1 MFLHST
7 GNPLHTAVDAMIVNF
22 RNRGEQSITL
32 ADELEQDIIVCFDTV
47 IKQHKEVSRKIHSDV
62 QLVTK
67 YAQDTRKAHD
77 KLARRYGS
85 RCAEAEYL
93 AQELCQTG
101 FAGTRALQLPQ
112 REGM

>member
-1 MFLHST
+1 MIAAW
-7 GNPLHTAVDAMIVNF
+7 TANELFDVNF

-67 YAQDTRKAHD
+67 YAQERRKAHD
-77 KLARRYGS
+77 KLARRPV
-85 RCAEAEYL
+85 
-93 AQELCQTG
+93 
-101 FAGTRALQLPQ
+101 FARMNRVRVRVQSSCEVGPLSGIGECSIVL
-112 REGM
+112 